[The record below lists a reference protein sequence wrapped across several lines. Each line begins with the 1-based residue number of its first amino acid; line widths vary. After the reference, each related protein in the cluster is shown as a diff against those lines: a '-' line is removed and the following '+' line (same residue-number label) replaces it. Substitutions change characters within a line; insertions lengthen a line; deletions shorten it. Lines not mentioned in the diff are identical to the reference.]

1 MEARLVEQIVSILIN
16 YILLVINFLY
26 VRIII
31 HDEYLEKDNAEKTSQ
46 LILGPLVNVYCLK

>member
-31 HDEYLEKDNAEKTSQ
+31 HDEYLEKDTAE
-46 LILGPLVNVYCLK
+46 

>member
-26 VRIII
+26 VRIIM
-31 HDEYLEKDNAEKTSQ
+31 YMMN
-46 LILGPLVNVYCLK
+46 ILKRTMLNKQVS

>member
-26 VRIII
+26 VRIIK
-31 HDEYLEKDNAEKTSQ
+31 HDEYLEKDNAE
-46 LILGPLVNVYCLK
+46 

>member
-31 HDEYLEKDNAEKTSQ
+31 HDEYHEKDNAE
-46 LILGPLVNVYCLK
+46 